1 MIRADRSSVPAADL
15 QHDDHHPLSPPTG
28 PDITTRRL
36 AAPGEGLL
44 EARWLERT
52 DVPAVLFEQVL
63 ELAIEI
69 AREGREGRRI
79 GTMFT
84 VGDHEHVLVH
94 SRCLILDP
102 IAGHPPTRRSITD
115 PDLRETIKELAQLDG
130 GFVISSAG
138 TVESAARYFES
149 SLPQTPLPLG
159 FGTRHHAAASITTA
173 TNTVA
178 VVVSESSIVRIITNG
193 ELVAEI
199 LPELWLLRRFV
210 THVEH
215 PHLVEH
221 RADNVIVVSGTTNPP
236 PQP

>member
-1 MIRADRSSVPAADL
+1 VRSGNDGSTA
-15 QHDDHHPLSPPTG
+15 
-28 PDITTRRL
+28 RRL

-44 EARWLERT
+44 EARWLGGT
-52 DVPAVLFEQVL
+52 DVPADVFEHVL

-84 VGDHEHVLVH
+84 VGDHERVLER

-102 IAGHPPTRRSITD
+102 IAGHPAERRRITD
-115 PDLRETIKELAQLDG
+115 ADLRETVKELAQLDG
-130 GFVISSAG
+130 GFIVSADG
-138 TVESAARYFES
+138 IVQSAARYFES
-149 SLPQTPLPLG
+149 SLHDGRLPLG
-159 FGTRHHAAASITTA
+159 LGTRHHAAASITAA
-173 TNTVA
+173 TGALA
-178 VVVSESSIVRIITNG
+178 VVVSESSVVRVVGNG

-210 THVEH
+210 AHVEH

-221 RADNVIVVSGTTNPP
+221 RADNVVVVSGAADDQPAMPSTTDVSADGAPP
-236 PQP
+236 ARRSGRI